1 MVAYSFKNFFVPQI
15 VTGIKCQT
23 VRADRKRHAQIG
35 EAIQLYEGMR
45 TKSCRKIIPD
55 VLCAARKHIAIE
67 WRSGSFVRVEI
78 EGCSLDD
85 NAIEIFA
92 RYDGFAPE
100 HINGLALD
108 LDGKTARLNMEMF
121 WISNHPGTHVFE
133 GVLLAW
139 AKP

>member
-1 MVAYSFKNFFVPQI
+1 MVAYSFKKFFTPQI
-15 VTGIKCQT
+15 ALGIKCQT
-23 VRADRKRHAQIG
+23 VRADRKRHAEVG

-55 VLCAARKHIAIE
+55 VRCAARKHIAME
-67 WRSGSFVRVEI
+67 LRSGRFVRVEI
-78 EGCSLDD
+78 DGFSLDD

-100 HINGLALD
+100 HVNGLALD
-108 LDGKTARLNMEMF
+108 LSGKRARENMEMF
-121 WISNHPGTHVFE
+121 WASNHPDMTLFE